1 VERFADSD
9 HAAEVFGEE
18 YRDVLVAVKNDEVQT
33 LTSLITP
40 VEYRYYL
47 SRL

>member
-1 VERFADSD
+1 
-9 HAAEVFGEE
+9 
-18 YRDVLVAVKNDEVQT
+18 VKNDEVQT
-33 LTSLITP
+33 LTGLITP